1 MAKII
6 IEEVNR
12 LGHVTGRHIIDKF
25 PVSVGRGYQNDL
37 IIDDPYVSSEHI
49 SIGETENG
57 WLIEDK
63 GSENG
68 IKFRSHSAISPD
80 NHLKSGDEIILG
92 RTRLRLLSPWHPVAK
107 THLLPT
113 RTSISKILSLPTVTI
128 TTVVLAFIL
137 LLTEAQLSIP
147 VKTGFEKLLA
157 STLPTFIFALVWAGI
172 WTFVGRVI
180 THRASFLPHFV
191 AAILVFI
198 ISMGAATLGEY
209 LTYNLNTAFPATV
222 VNFFVN
228 GIVIAGLLYI
238 NLSNSTNLN
247 KRSNLVTSHAVAWSM
262 LLLGL
267 FMQYVNKPDFS
278 HSPEYASELKPPFAK
293 VSSSKSLDEFI
304 KDSEA
309 VFEQLAD
316 QNKQASAN

>member
-12 LGHVTGRHIIDKF
+12 LGHVTGRHIFDEF

-37 IIDDPYVSSEHI
+37 IIDDPYVSVEHVI
-49 SIGETENG
+49 IDETEDG
-57 WLIEDK
+57 WLVEDK
-63 GSENG
+63 ESENG
-68 IKFRSHSAISPD
+68 IKFRLHSTQSQI
-80 NHLKSGDEIILG
+80 NYLKSGDEIILG

-113 RTSISKILSLPTVTI
+113 RTTVSKILARPVVAI
-128 TTVVLAFIL
+128 TTVLCAVIL
-137 LLTEAQLSIP
+137 LLIEAQLSIP
-147 VKTGFEKLLA
+147 LKTGFEKLLA
-157 STLPTFIFALVWAGI
+157 STFPTFIFALVWAGI

-198 ISMGAATLGEY
+198 ISMSASSMSDY
-209 LTYNLNTAFPATV
+209 LTYNLNTSLPSTLFE
-222 VNFFVN
+222 FVII
-228 GIVIAGLLYI
+228 GFTIAGLFYI
-238 NLSNSTNLN
+238 NLSNSTNIN
-247 KRSNLVTSHAVAWSM
+247 RRTNLVTSHAVAWSM

-278 HSPEYASELKPPFAK
+278 HSPDYTSQLKPPFAK
-293 VSSSKSLDEFI
+293 VASSQSLDEFI
-304 KDSEA
+304 RETETVFSQLSE
-309 VFEQLAD
+309 
-316 QNKQASAN
+316 QNK